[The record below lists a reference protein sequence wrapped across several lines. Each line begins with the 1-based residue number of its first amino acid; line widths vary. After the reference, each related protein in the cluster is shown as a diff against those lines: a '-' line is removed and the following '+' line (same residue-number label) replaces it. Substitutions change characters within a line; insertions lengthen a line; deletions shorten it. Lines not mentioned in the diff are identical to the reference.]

1 MCFAVFRTNTLF
13 FFLARTGCS
22 LGKRKQGKR
31 GLNTHERKKKIKNKK
46 KTRAGEEGEKEIVLV
61 TNKSTRTKRNMF
73 SSLSMRS
80 ALVGTS
86 VPTTSTNSRGT
97 RMHRSRRAKLARI
110 PAKMHLFFFFRAL
123 SFRDDELF
131 PLFFRR
137 GRFYKRRCGRPR
149 KGKSR
154 DIAQREH
161 RARMK
166 VNNKILRI
174 YFYRYAELRAL

>member
-1 MCFAVFRTNTLF
+1 VFCVLRTNKTFFIFLLARASAVLFGKEKTTSCLGLRTNT
-13 FFLARTGCS
+13 G
-22 LGKRKQGKR
+22 Q
-31 GLNTHERKKKIKNKK
+31 KKKQK
-46 KTRAGEEGEKEIVLV
+46 KTRAGEEEEKKFYSSQ
-61 TNKSTRTKRNMF
+61 TKSTRTKRNMF

-110 PAKMHLFFFFRAL
+110 PAKMHLFFSFGL
-123 SFRDDELF
+123 SLF
-131 PLFFRR
+131 ATTSFSLFSFG

>member
-1 MCFAVFRTNTLF
+1 MK
-13 FFLARTGCS
+13 AR
-22 LGKRKQGKR
+22 GKS
-31 GLNTHERKKKIKNKK
+31 KKTKKNKK
-46 KTRAGEEGEKEIVLV
+46 KRERVKRERKNYTRHKQ
-61 TNKSTRTKRNMF
+61 KHSYKRNMF

-123 SFRDDELF
+123 SFHDDELS
-131 PLFFRR
+131 LFSFG

-161 RARMK
+161 RARIK
-166 VNNKILRI
+166 VNNKISRI

>member
-1 MCFAVFRTNTLF
+1 MFCVLRTNKTF
-13 FFLARTGCS
+13 FIFLLARASAVLFGKEKTTSC
-22 LGKRKQGKR
+22 LGLR
-31 GLNTHERKKKIKNKK
+31 THTSPKKKQK
-46 KTRAGEEGEKEIVLV
+46 KTRAGEEEEKKFYSSQ
-61 TNKSTRTKRNMF
+61 TKSTRTKRNMF

-137 GRFYKRRCGRPR
+137 
-149 KGKSR
+149 S
-154 DIAQREH
+154 
-161 RARMK
+161 
-166 VNNKILRI
+166 IL
-174 YFYRYAELRAL
+174 